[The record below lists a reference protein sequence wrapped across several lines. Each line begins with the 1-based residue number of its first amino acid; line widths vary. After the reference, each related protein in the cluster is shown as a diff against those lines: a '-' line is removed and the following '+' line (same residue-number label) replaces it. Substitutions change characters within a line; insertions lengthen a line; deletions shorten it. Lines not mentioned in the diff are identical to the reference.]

1 MKSRPTPA
9 NLYTTRRIGL
19 KHWLDHWLD
28 PESKTLFS
36 QGKYPTKLTYWDL
49 PDCFLSGTYYG
60 TRGYLRTDSIKGLW
74 YQPCYHTNH
83 MFKDDFLYISYQHPI
98 SSCPL
103 LDIYLSSPDSK
114 LYDEVIFGGIIPHF
128 LRFAEQYSLYD
139 CTSIWSQ
146 IEEKRTWLKANY
158 PTDYRHEVLIPDAET
173 FSGHYHKIKIP

>member
-9 NLYTTRRIGL
+9 NLYTIRRIGPR
-19 KHWLDHWLD
+19 HWLD

-36 QGKYPTKLTYWDL
+36 QGKYPTKLTYRDL
-49 PDCFLSGTYYG
+49 PGCFLSGTYYG
-60 TRGYLRTDSIKGLW
+60 ARGYLRTDSIKGLW
-74 YQPCYHTNH
+74 YRPCYHTNH

-114 LYDEVIFGGIIPHF
+114 LYDESIFGGIIPRF
-128 LRFAEQYSLYD
+128 LLFAEQYSLYD

-146 IEEKRTWLKANY
+146 IEEKRAWLKANY
-158 PTDYRHEVLIPDAET
+158 PTDYRHEVSIPDTET
-173 FSGHYHKIKIP
+173 FSGYYHKIKIP

>member
-60 TRGYLRTDSIKGLW
+60 AKGYLRTDSIKGLW

-103 LDIYLSSPDSK
+103 LDTYLSSP
-114 LYDEVIFGGIIPHF
+114 
-128 LRFAEQYSLYD
+128 
-139 CTSIWSQ
+139 
-146 IEEKRTWLKANY
+146 
-158 PTDYRHEVLIPDAET
+158 
-173 FSGHYHKIKIP
+173 

>member
-19 KHWLDHWLD
+19 QHWLD

-36 QGKYPTKLTYWDL
+36 QGKYPTKLTYQDL
-49 PDCFLSGTYYG
+49 PGCFLSGTYYG

-74 YQPCYHTNH
+74 YQPCYHTYH

-128 LRFAEQYSLYD
+128 LRSAEQYSLYD

-146 IEEKRTWLKANY
+146 IEEKRAWLKANY
-158 PTDYRHEVLIPDAET
+158 PTDYQHEVLIPDAET
-173 FSGHYHKIKIP
+173 FSGHYHKIKVP

>member
-1 MKSRPTPA
+1 
-9 NLYTTRRIGL
+9 
-19 KHWLDHWLD
+19 
-28 PESKTLFS
+28 
-36 QGKYPTKLTYWDL
+36 
-49 PDCFLSGTYYG
+49 
-60 TRGYLRTDSIKGLW
+60 
-74 YQPCYHTNH
+74 

-114 LYDEVIFGGIIPHF
+114 LYDEVIFGGIIPRF